1 MAQQSILGRIGQ
13 LARANINAM
22 IHAAEDPEKML
33 DQMVRD
39 YTTNIAEA
47 EDAVAQTIGNLR
59 MLEEDH
65 QEALENAQ
73 EWGPRHWRQ
82 SRKGDEL
89 RAAGDT
95 AGADRFDSLAKVAL
109 QRQLDAEG
117 QVAAFEPQIAAQT
130 EVVERL
136 KTGLDRMR
144 GKLSELTAK
153 RNELVARAK
162 MAEAQTRV
170 RDAVRSVDL
179 MDPTT
184 EVARFEEKVRREEA
198 RVLGQQELQASS
210 LDAQFEALED
220 EGELVEVE
228 ARLAALKRGAAPP
241 AIADGRGPLRGERP
255 TRAGIRALLC
265 ARWRGWMP
273 PGRSGPCWEE
283 AGMAATFVLK
293 QTSSGKFHFNLV
305 APNGQVIA
313 TSQTYESTCSA
324 SRSAIRR
331 YSASFLATGRPRAS
345 VIRMTARHPPAPSRR
360 RAPGSGRG
368 LPGQG
373 RRRERPL

>member
-22 IHAAEDPEKML
+22 IDAAEDPEKML

-59 MLEEDH
+59 LLEEDH
-65 QEALENAQ
+65 QEALENAR
-73 EWGPRHWRQ
+73 EWGVKALAA

-117 QVAAFEPQIAAQT
+117 QVAAFEPQIAAQA

-136 KTGLDRMR
+136 KTGLERMR

-170 RDAVRSVDL
+170 HDAVRSIDL
-179 MDPTT
+179 MDPTS
-184 EVARFEEKVRREEA
+184 EVSRFEDKVRREEA
-198 RVLGQQELQASS
+198 RVLGRQELQASS

-220 EGELVEVE
+220 EGELLEVE
-228 ARLAALKRGAAPP
+228 ARLAALKKGPAPP
-241 AIADGRGPLRGERP
+241 AIGADR
-255 TRAGIRALLC
+255 
-265 ARWRGWMP
+265 
-273 PGRSGPCWEE
+273 
-283 AGMAATFVLK
+283 
-293 QTSSGKFHFNLV
+293 
-305 APNGQVIA
+305 
-313 TSQTYESTCSA
+313 
-324 SRSAIRR
+324 
-331 YSASFLATGRPRAS
+331 
-345 VIRMTARHPPAPSRR
+345 
-360 RAPGSGRG
+360 
-368 LPGQG
+368 
-373 RRRERPL
+373 